1 MSAMDTVV
9 DLSECPPTSSEN
21 LHKARLTPSH
31 KMRNLATTLQR
42 YHFKQTVQ
50 TTCEHNEHMLEIQ

>member
-21 LHKARLTPSH
+21 LHKARFTPSH
-31 KMRNLATTLQR
+31 KMRNLATTLQK
-42 YHFKQTVQ
+42 YHLEQNVQ
-50 TTCEHNEHMLEIQ
+50 ATCQHNEHKLEIQ